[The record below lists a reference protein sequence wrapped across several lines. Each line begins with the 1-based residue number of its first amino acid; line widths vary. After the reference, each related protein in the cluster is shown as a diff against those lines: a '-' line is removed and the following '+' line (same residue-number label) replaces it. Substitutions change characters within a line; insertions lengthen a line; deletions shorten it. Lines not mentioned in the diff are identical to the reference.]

1 MRKVQK
7 ERIVGKALRPCLPD
21 RQSQNGVSG
30 KCEDD
35 CRRDFLPADR
45 AGAPADLPASGDDDK
60 RKICISNSAEKDS
73 VDVVICGAGI
83 AGVSAAYHLAV
94 KHRMKSVILVDERP
108 PLSLTSD
115 KSTECYRN
123 LWPGPGDA
131 MVGLMNRSIDIM
143 EELARESS
151 NIFHLNRRGY
161 VYVTANPRRLP
172 HFERFVKETSELGV
186 GPVRCH
192 TGQRGGLSYT
202 PHHSTGFDDE
212 PSGVDLILDSKIIQR
227 HFPYLS
233 RDSLAVIHARRCGW
247 LSVQQLGMYMLER
260 ARERGVR
267 LLAARVESI
276 DVADKTIRA
285 VHLRNANGTT
295 EISTQQVI
303 NAAGPLVRKVGLMMG
318 VDLPVFS
325 ELHLKMAFKD
335 PLGAVPRNA
344 PMLIWTDPL
353 VLSWSEEERA
363 MLAQSEE
370 TKSFLEELPS
380 GVHTRPEGGPDSDIL
395 LGLWAYHTP
404 PTEPIFPFSIDP
416 GYPEMVLRGLST
428 MIPGLKGYVER
439 LPKATVDGG
448 YYTKTRE
455 NRPLIGKLPI
465 EGAYVIG
472 ALSGFGV
479 MAACGAGELVA
490 AHVSG
495 GALPPFASAFALERY
510 DDPGYKKLLE
520 TWADSG
526 QL

>member
-1 MRKVQK
+1 MKKVQK
-7 ERIVGKALRPCLPD
+7 EKVAGEALPSQGGASERCKDDYRIGFLAADKAGD
-21 RQSQNGVSG
+21 
-30 KCEDD
+30 
-35 CRRDFLPADR
+35 
-45 AGAPADLPASGDDDK
+45 PADLPASRDDDK
-60 RKICISNSAEKDS
+60 RKIYISNSAGKS
-73 VDVVICGAGI
+73 SADVVICGAGI
-83 AGVSAAYHLAV
+83 AGISAAYHLAV
-94 KHRMKSVILVDERP
+94 KQRMKRVVLVDERP

-131 MVGLMNRSIDIM
+131 MVGLMNRSVDLM
-143 EELARESS
+143 EELARESA

-161 VYVTANPRRLP
+161 VYVTADPKRLSR
-172 HFERFVKETSELGV
+172 FERFVKETSELGV
-186 GPVRCH
+186 GPVRYH
-192 TGQRGGLSYT
+192 TGQRGDLSYT
-202 PHHSTGFDDE
+202 PHHSAGFDNE
-212 PSGVDLILDSKIIQR
+212 PNGVDLILDSKIIQR

-233 RDSLAVIHARRCGW
+233 RDILAVIHGRRCGW

-260 ARERGVR
+260 ARENGVR
-267 LLAARVESI
+267 LIAARVENI
-276 DVADKTIRA
+276 VVADKKIQA
-285 VHLRNANGTT
+285 VHLRNGCGTAT
-295 EISTQQVI
+295 VSTQHFI
-303 NAAGPLVRKVGLMMG
+303 NAAGPLLKEVGLIVG

-335 PLGAVPRNA
+335 TLGAVPRNA

-370 TKSFLEELPS
+370 TKSLLEELPS

-395 LGLWAYHTP
+395 LGLWAYRTP
-404 PTEPIFPFSIDP
+404 PTEPVFPFSIDP

-428 MIPGLKGYVER
+428 MIPALRGYVER

-465 EGAYVIG
+465 EGAYVVG

-490 AHVSG
+490 AHVAGSK
-495 GALPPFASAFALERY
+495 LPHYASAFALERY
-510 DDPGYKKLLE
+510 KDPGYQRLLE
-520 TWADSG
+520 TWGDSG

>member
-1 MRKVQK
+1 MKKVQK
-7 ERIVGKALRPCLPD
+7 EGVAGEAHRPPL
-21 RQSQNGVSG
+21 
-30 KCEDD
+30 
-35 CRRDFLPADR
+35 RRDR
-45 AGAPADLPASGDDDK
+45 HKAGDPTGLPASKDDDQ
-60 RKICISNSAEKDS
+60 RKSHIPSSAEKNS
-73 VDVVICGAGI
+73 ADVVICGAGI
-83 AGVSAAYHLAV
+83 AGISAAYHLAV
-94 KHRMKSVILVDERP
+94 KQRMKRVVLVDERP

-143 EELARESS
+143 EELARQSS
-151 NIFHLNRRGY
+151 NRFHLNRRGY
-161 VYVTANPRRLP
+161 AYVTADPKRVS

-186 GPVRCH
+186 GPVRYH
-192 TGQRGGLSYT
+192 TGQDDGLSYT
-202 PHHSTGFDDE
+202 PHHSTGFDNE
-212 PSGVDLILDSKIIQR
+212 PDGVDLILDSKIIQR

-233 RDSLAVIHARRCGW
+233 RDIFAVIHGRRCGW

-260 ARERGVR
+260 ARENGAR
-267 LLAARVESI
+267 LIAARVESI
-276 DVADKTIRA
+276 DVGDNKIQA
-285 VHLRNANGTT
+285 VHLRNGSETIG
-295 EISTQQVI
+295 ISTQQVI
-303 NAAGPLVRKVGLMMG
+303 NAAGPLLREVGLMMG

-363 MLAQSEE
+363 MLAESEE
-370 TKSFLEELPS
+370 TRSFLEPLPS
-380 GVHTRPEGGPDSDIL
+380 GIHTRPEGGPDSDIL

-404 PTEPIFPFSIDP
+404 PTEPVFPFSTDP

-465 EGAYVIG
+465 QGAYVVG

-490 AHVSG
+490 AHVAGSK
-495 GALPPFASAFALERY
+495 LPHYASAFALERY
-510 DDPGYKKLLE
+510 KDPGYQRLLE
-520 TWADSG
+520 TWGDSG

>member
-1 MRKVQK
+1 MKKVQK
-7 ERIVGKALRPCLPD
+7 EGVAGEAHRPPLSLDRHKVGD
-21 RQSQNGVSG
+21 
-30 KCEDD
+30 
-35 CRRDFLPADR
+35 PA
-45 AGAPADLPASGDDDK
+45 GLPASKDDEQ
-60 RKICISNSAEKDS
+60 RKIHIPSSAEKDS
-73 VDVVICGAGI
+73 ADVVICGAGI
-83 AGVSAAYHLAV
+83 AGISAAYHLAV
-94 KHRMKSVILVDERP
+94 KQRMKRVVLVDERP

-143 EELARESS
+143 EELARQSS
-151 NIFHLNRRGY
+151 NRFHLNRRGY
-161 VYVTANPRRLP
+161 VYVTADPKRVS
-172 HFERFVKETSELGV
+172 HFERFAKEASELGV
-186 GPVRCH
+186 GPVRSH
-192 TGQRGGLSYT
+192 TGQRGDLSYA
-202 PHHSTGFDDE
+202 PHHSTGFENE
-212 PSGVDLILDSKIIQR
+212 PNGVDLILDSKIIRR

-233 RDSLAVIHARRCGW
+233 RDIIAVIHGRRCGW
-247 LSVQQLGMYMLER
+247 MSVQQLGMYMLER
-260 ARERGVR
+260 ARENGVR
-267 LLAARVESI
+267 LIAARIENI
-276 DVADKTIRA
+276 DVAGKKIQA
-285 VHLRNANGTT
+285 VHLRKRCQTI
-295 EISTQQVI
+295 EISTQQLV
-303 NAAGPLVRKVGLMMG
+303 NAGGPLLREVGLMMG

-335 PLGAVPRNA
+335 TLGVVPRDA

-353 VLSWSEEERA
+353 ALSWSEEERA
-363 MLAQSEE
+363 VLAQSEE
-370 TKSFLEELPS
+370 TRSFLEQLPS
-380 GVHTRPEGGPDSDIL
+380 GVHTRPEGGPDSDVL

-455 NRPLIGKLPI
+455 NRPLIGKLPM
-465 EGAYVIG
+465 EGAYVLG

-490 AHVSG
+490 CYVAGSK
-495 GALPPFASAFALERY
+495 LPHYASAFALERY
-510 DDPGYKKLLE
+510 RDPDYQKLLDS
-520 TWADSG
+520 WADSG